1 MRIIHVFL
9 KNNLTKKNFSHVRYE
24 KVDYYSPCIQ
34 KHRWKYL
41 LCMGC
46 RKTRLKNK
54 WWNLDY
60 GIHKS
65 LRLQKYL
72 FPWRKKNV
80 SNFEFWKKKIR
91 KMPYLSFSP
100 NIIGS
105 PTATATPQMIN
116 MDPKI
121 ALWFP
126 EVWAWEYSIGCL
138 IARYLK
144 FFVQNWDSMTVAKL
158 LEPIFE
164 KKIWKIWFYLS
175 ILIATRLKIE
185 AVEQITSMVM

>member
-1 MRIIHVFL
+1 MNTTHSVHRSVDE
-9 KNNLTKKNFSHVRYE
+9 N
-24 KVDYYSPCIQ
+24 DYYAWDVERQDRGTNDEI
-34 KHRWKYL
+34 WI
-41 LCMGC
+41 MEF
-46 RKTRLKNK
+46 TRHFILRNICFPEKK
-54 WWNLDY
+54 
-60 GIHKS
+60 KS
-65 LRLQKYL
+65 
-72 FPWRKKNV
+72 V
-80 SNFEFWKKKIR
+80 SDFEFWKKIR
-91 KMPYLSFSP
+91 NMPHLSFNP

-164 KKIWKIWFYLS
+164 KNKMLPINTDCHKVKNWGCRTNYVHGHVNVTNNI
-175 ILIATRLKIE
+175 R
-185 AVEQITSMVM
+185 

>member
-1 MRIIHVFL
+1 M
-9 KNNLTKKNFSHVRYE
+9 K
-24 KVDYYSPCIQ
+24 KVDYYSPCTQ
-34 KHRWKYL
+34 KRKWIWL

-46 RKTRLKNK
+46 RMTRLKNK
-54 WWNLDY
+54 WWNQDY
-60 GIHKS
+60 GIHMS

-72 FPWRKKNV
+72 FPWRKEIF
-80 SNFEFWKKKIR
+80 SSFEFWKKKKKIR

-144 FFVQNWDSMTVAKL
+144 FFVQNWDSTTVAKL

-164 KKIWKIWFYLS
+164 KKYEKYNFTYQYWLPQDWKL
-175 ILIATRLKIE
+175 RL
-185 AVEQITSMVM
+185 

>member
-1 MRIIHVFL
+1 MMKSGL
-9 KNNLTKKNFSHVRYE
+9 WNSHVTSSSE
-24 KVDYYSPCIQ
+24 IFVS
-34 KHRWKYL
+34 
-41 LCMGC
+41 
-46 RKTRLKNK
+46 LK
-54 WWNLDY
+54 
-60 GIHKS
+60 
-65 LRLQKYL
+65 
-72 FPWRKKNV
+72 KKIFFQFCV
-80 SNFEFWKKKIR
+80 LKKKIR

-164 KKIWKIWFYLS
+164 KNEMLPIN
-175 ILIATRLKIE
+175 TDCHKIE
-185 AVEQITSMVM
+185 NWGCRANYVHGHVNVTNNVR

>member
-1 MRIIHVFL
+1 MKKLITTHPVYRSIDENNYYAWDVERQDWRTNDEIRVMEFTSHFVFR
-9 KNNLTKKNFSHVRYE
+9 N
-24 KVDYYSPCIQ
+24 I
-34 KHRWKYL
+34 W
-41 LCMGC
+41 
-46 RKTRLKNK
+46 
-54 WWNLDY
+54 
-60 GIHKS
+60 
-65 LRLQKYL
+65 
-72 FPWRKKNV
+72 FPEEKKNV
-80 SNFEFWKKKIR
+80 SNFEFKNKIR
-91 KMPYLSFSP
+91 KMSYLSFSP

-164 KKIWKIWFYLS
+164 KKNVTYQYWLP
-175 ILIATRLKIE
+175 
-185 AVEQITSMVM
+185 QG